1 MKSEMNTPLTL
12 EEGLKKIEDAIAR
25 KKLIYDAQCVTPFT
39 TAENMLIYDCVYKL
53 CTQKRNYSEH
63 IYEKYVSYL
72 EERIMEKV
80 IPRLLG
86 KHGVALLKEVT
97 QSWSE
102 FKAFAD
108 SIYKFFEFLDR
119 SYAPRKGLLLLAD
132 APKHYYGNQ
141 VCERLYGKI
150 QEAAISLIIEDREG
164 KDIDRNLL
172 NAVLCLF
179 IGLGGK
185 GTTNYYEK
193 FEQIMLAET
202 AAYYSELSME
212 WWFWRDSLT
221 SYLRKVDWCLV
232 QEEARAEVYPCK
244 TTKTKLLEVM
254 KYILLE
260 RNAKRW
266 AQKQK
271 ANGVAAVDQ
280 ELLSKYASLSLDIGS
295 SASVATA
302 TDH

>member
-25 KKLIYDAQCVTPFT
+25 KRLISDAQCVTPFT
-39 TAENMLIYDCVYKL
+39 TAENMLIYEL
-53 CTQKRNYSEH
+53 
-63 IYEKYVSYL
+63 
-72 EERIMEKV
+72 
-80 IPRLLG
+80 
-86 KHGVALLKEVT
+86 
-97 QSWSE
+97 
-102 FKAFAD
+102 
-108 SIYKFFEFLDR
+108 IYKFFEFLDR
-119 SYAPRKGLLLLAD
+119 FYAPRKGLLLLAD

-172 NAVLCLF
+172 KAVLCLF

-271 ANGVAAVDQ
+271 ANGVAAEDQ